1 MLVVFLIA
9 SIALVVLAGAT
20 EGSFLPLAKA
30 ECAKK
35 LRPSAEDRSRR
46 FHIIEILNLFDYKI
60 TSFPVKSSIFK
71 SSTYLTK
78 QKIFLVPEIKKLK
91 K

>member
-35 LRPSAEDRSRR
+35 TEA
-46 FHIIEILNLFDYKI
+46 KG
-60 TSFPVKSSIFK
+60 FK
-71 SSTYLTK
+71 W
-78 QKIFLVPEIKKLK
+78 LK
-91 K
+91 Y

>member
-35 LRPSAEDRSRR
+35 LRPSAEDRSQR
-46 FHIIEILNLFDYKI
+46 FQMVEILNLF
-60 TSFPVKSSIFK
+60 V
-71 SSTYLTK
+71 
-78 QKIFLVPEIKKLK
+78 LK
-91 K
+91 D